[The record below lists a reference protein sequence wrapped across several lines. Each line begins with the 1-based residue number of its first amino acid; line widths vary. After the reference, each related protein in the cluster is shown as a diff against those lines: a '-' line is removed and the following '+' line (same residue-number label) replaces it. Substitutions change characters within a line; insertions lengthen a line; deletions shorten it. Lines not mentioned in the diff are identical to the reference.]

1 MPVERR
7 LQRRG
12 ESVMATIPSDF
23 CKQLGLEPGMRV
35 EVQLVGDSV
44 VMRRAREIPPP
55 SPTAP
60 R

>member
-12 ESVMATIPSDF
+12 ESIMATLPSDF

-35 EVQLVGDSV
+35 EAQLVGDSIIL
-44 VMRRAREIPPP
+44 RRARESP
-55 SPTAP
+55 SPSPPTP